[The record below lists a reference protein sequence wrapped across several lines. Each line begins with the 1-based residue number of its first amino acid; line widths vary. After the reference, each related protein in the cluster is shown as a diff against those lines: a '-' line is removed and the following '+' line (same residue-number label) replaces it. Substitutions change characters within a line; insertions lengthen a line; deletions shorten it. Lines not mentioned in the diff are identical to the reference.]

1 MSNVDL
7 MIGGRSFKVACAP
20 GEEEHVTGLGRLI
33 DEKIAGMGDMGGQ
46 SEARLL
52 LFASLLLADEL
63 HEIRHRSPGA
73 AAGAPVDDTKLAEN
87 LESVAAAL
95 EKCAINLEG
104 GG

>member
-7 MIGGRSFKVACAP
+7 KIGGRSFKVACAA
-20 GEEEHVTGLGRLI
+20 GEEDHVTGLGRLI
-33 DEKIAGMGDMGGQ
+33 DQKIAGMGDMGGQ
-46 SEARLL
+46 SEARML

-63 HEIRHRSPGA
+63 HEARNRSPGTA
-73 AAGAPVDDTKLAEN
+73 SAAPVDDAKMAEK

-95 EKCAINLEG
+95 EKCAMHLEG